1 MACDLSRDTQRQI
14 HMSHRVKLRAER
26 YDVGGTGQQI
36 GIAAVVCCAAIEAK
50 QIVSDGAEAARV
62 CQVRLRGGGEWAT
75 PDSEGKH
82 QAGAMRRR
90 RTQSRPILLRQCM
103 SEG

>member
-50 QIVSDGAEAARV
+50 QIVSDGA
-62 CQVRLRGGGEWAT
+62 
-75 PDSEGKH
+75 
-82 QAGAMRRR
+82 
-90 RTQSRPILLRQCM
+90 
-103 SEG
+103 